1 MTNRVRP
8 PADWMDLRGGDSKNT
23 RIVKHRL
30 DKMLDTMREEGFD
43 VDTEP
48 TLKGYR
54 VVVHRSPHDK
64 PKRPKFTLLIGGK
77 DE

>member
-1 MTNRVRP
+1 MTKQARP
-8 PADWMDLRGGDSKNT
+8 PAGWMELRGGDSVNT
-23 RIVKHRL
+23 RVVKHRL
-30 DKMLDTMREEGFD
+30 DLMLDKMREAGFD

-54 VVVHRSPHDK
+54 VLVRRSPHDK
-64 PKRPKFTLLIGGK
+64 PKRPHLKMIKGGK